1 MNKPT
6 QIIGNDAN
14 VAGGTV
20 SPKLNAGAVR
30 NPPICRECLG
40 TGKLSGYFTNDPGEK
55 MRHWE
60 CTRCNGDGWEPEWK
74 PNEDMIDEAEHAY
87 DNIHDMDVPVS
98 AYCEAILIACRPLII
113 AEYEES
119 KKNENV

>member
-1 MNKPT
+1 MNTITP
-6 QIIGNDAN
+6 IIGNDAN

-74 PNEDMIDEAEHAY
+74 PSEDMRDVGADAY
-87 DNIHDMDVPVS
+87 YDTCDMDVQAEHYV
-98 AYCEAILIACRPLII
+98 EAILIACRPLII

-119 KKNENV
+119 KK